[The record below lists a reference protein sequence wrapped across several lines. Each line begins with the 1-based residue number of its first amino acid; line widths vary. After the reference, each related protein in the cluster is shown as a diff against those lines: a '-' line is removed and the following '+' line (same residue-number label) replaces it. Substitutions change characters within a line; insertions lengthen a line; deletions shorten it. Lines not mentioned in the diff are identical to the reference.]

1 MVLCK
6 FEMILSM
13 LPLKKKVLLLDN
25 RGKPILLK
33 DIPDCLGWDR
43 IGKDAVDEIDNLN
56 SIVKPSSSDLV
67 KNRLFI
73 TRGKLGRLTTFIV
86 FFICVHLFLNS
97 TNGRLPYN
105 SFGLDFMNRIVF
117 MKKGDDGRV
126 LRRRYRMY
134 SGGKKERSWLKWF
147 QHAKLV

>member
-1 MVLCK
+1 MVLGK

-13 LPLKKKVLLLDN
+13 LPLKKRVLLLDN
-25 RGKPILLK
+25 RGKPILLE

-43 IGKDAVDEIDNLN
+43 IGKDAVDEIGNLN
-56 SIVKPSSSDLV
+56 RIVKLSSSDLA
-67 KNRLFI
+67 KNGLFI
-73 TRGKLGRLTTFIV
+73 MRGKLERSTTLIV
-86 FFICVHLFLNS
+86 FFVYVHLFLDS
-97 TNGRLPYN
+97 TNGRLPYT
-105 SFGLDFMNRIVF
+105 SFGLEFMNRIVF

-126 LRRRYRMY
+126 LSRWYGMH